1 METVIVLLVLLLLA
15 TLAVW
20 GLLRRRRNARAGCVG
35 CPLREGG
42 CGKDRCS

>member
-15 TLAVW
+15 ALAVW
-20 GLLRRRRNARAGCVG
+20 GLLRRRRNARAGCAV

-42 CGKDRCS
+42 CGKDRCA